1 MVELNLTFFVQIA
14 NFLIFMVLFNRI
26 LLRPLLRIL
35 DERKHTIEH
44 SHAEAERLTEE
55 TMQTNA
61 KVDAALS
68 MARKD
73 LAQERHKAY
82 MVAARK
88 AQEIDEKVEAETRAS
103 VEEGGQKLTK
113 EADSAWL
120 VVQKQTGLLAKKI
133 LERLRAA

>member
-26 LLRPLLRIL
+26 LLRPLLGIL
-35 DERKHTIEH
+35 DERKHTVEH

-55 TMQTNA
+55 AARTNA

-68 MARKD
+68 VARKE

-82 MVAARK
+82 MVAAKK
-88 AQEIDEKVEAETRAS
+88 AQEIVEKVEAESRAS
-103 VEEGGQKLTK
+103 VEEGGRKLTE
-113 EADSAWL
+113 EADNAWQI
-120 VVQKQTGLLAKKI
+120 VQEQTGLLAKKI
-133 LERLRAA
+133 LEHLRAA